1 MVVVVAAAAVICWGN
16 NTYADQINFDHI
28 FSFRASSTNTTNP
41 FGSTFCY
48 NLQHMI
54 FEVCAVCIFY
64 FLYFSLFLCFC
75 LLDQISSIPRYL
87 TKVTVVN
94 STPIRLVDKYKGL
107 CVNPDETISWDKKI
121 NALTHLRINAY
132 SSIKTFPK
140 QRWLLSTLQLSL
152 LTWTKVELC

>member
-1 MVVVVAAAAVICWGN
+1 MVVVVVAAAAVICWGN

-64 FLYFSLFLCFC
+64 WFTSLTRPT
-75 LLDQISSIPRYL
+75 SVS
-87 TKVTVVN
+87 
-94 STPIRLVDKYKGL
+94 
-107 CVNPDETISWDKKI
+107 
-121 NALTHLRINAY
+121 
-132 SSIKTFPK
+132 
-140 QRWLLSTLQLSL
+140 LSL
-152 LTWTKVELC
+152 LLSLKTKSLASPDTSLRLLLLTLHPFDWLTNIRAFVSIRMKRFPGTKKLTH